1 MRMAR
6 AIWKG
11 TIKFGTT
18 KVPVKLYS
26 AVEDRTVH
34 FRMLHR
40 KDREPVKQQM
50 VNPETGEIVPREKI
64 RRGLEIDR
72 GVYVMLD
79 DDELKSLEPAA
90 SRDIEITRFVPP
102 SQITHQWYDRPYFLG
117 PDQDGAAY
125 LGLVQALKRKE
136 KEGVARW
143 VMRKKEYI
151 GALRVEGEYLTLITL
166 RNAEEVVPASELPSP
181 EGRALTDREVDL
193 ARQLIA
199 ALESDF
205 DPTQYRDEY
214 RDRVL
219 ELIETK
225 AKGRR
230 PKVRKLRPKKPPEKS
245 LAEALT
251 ASLAATE
258 RKVA

>member
-1 MRMAR
+1 MAR

-11 TIKFGTT
+11 TITFGST

-40 KDREPVKQQM
+40 KDRQPVKQHM
-50 VNPETGEIVPREKI
+50 VNPETGAVVPYEKI

-72 GVYVMLD
+72 GVYVMLED
-79 DDELKSLEPAA
+79 AELKELDPAD

-102 SQITHQWYDRPYFLG
+102 TQITHQWYDRPYYLG
-117 PDQDGAAY
+117 PDKDDEAY
-125 LGLVQALKRKE
+125 FGLVQALQRKE

-143 VMRKKEYI
+143 VMRRKEYV
-151 GALRVEGEYLTLITL
+151 GALRVEGGYLMLITL
-166 RNAEEVVPASELPSP
+166 RNVEEVVPASELPAP
-181 EGRALTDREVDL
+181 EGRDLTGKEVDL
-193 ARQLIA
+193 ARQLIS

-205 DPTQYRDEY
+205 DPMQYRDEY

-219 ELIETK
+219 ELIATR
-225 AKGRR
+225 AKGKR

-245 LAEALT
+245 LADALS